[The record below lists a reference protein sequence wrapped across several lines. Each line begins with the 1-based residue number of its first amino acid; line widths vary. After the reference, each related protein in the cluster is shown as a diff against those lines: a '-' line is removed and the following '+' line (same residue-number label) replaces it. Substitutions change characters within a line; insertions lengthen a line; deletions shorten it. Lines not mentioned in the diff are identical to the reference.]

1 MRRFDLALYFPI
13 PMLSTE
19 SMVSLGTTLIDVAP
33 EDPPA
38 YVAAGI
44 AVFTTVLGEVK
55 SGLVSKIDEDL
66 STATERNFD
75 IVVDRAWLELRERLA
90 FFEIYTQAGMN
101 QLTEADREQ
110 LDWETR
116 LEQART
122 AAVILLRLFGD
133 GTEFLRAPYPQQ
145 ATHMAARLEWL
156 DDKQL
161 NEALADLV
169 GTELTNLIA
178 VCQVRYQAMVSQRGS
193 RAGKSLADLR
203 ELRDRLRR
211 QIYSYAGLIG
221 TMVQLDDPASEAVAE
236 AALRPILVARANAK
250 RKSFSGFGV
259 EDGAELDANGLDVEA
274 EAESESEDTGEDV
287 IAGESEP
294 SEPPLP

>member
-1 MRRFDLALYFPI
+1 
-13 PMLSTE
+13 
-19 SMVSLGTTLIDVAP
+19 MVSLGTTLVDVAP
-33 EDPPA
+33 ADPPPH
-38 YVAAGI
+38 VAAGI
-44 AVFTTVLGEVK
+44 AAFVTVLGEVK

-66 STATERNFD
+66 STGTERSFD

-90 FFEIYTQAGMN
+90 FFEIYTQPGMN

-110 LDWETR
+110 LDWEAR
-116 LEQART
+116 LEQARV
-122 AAVILLRLFGD
+122 AAVVLARLFGD

-161 NEALADLV
+161 NESLADVV
-169 GTELTNLIA
+169 GTELTSLIA

-203 ELRDRLRR
+203 ALRDRLRR
-211 QIYSYAGLIG
+211 QIYSYAGMIG

-250 RKSFSGFGV
+250 RKSFSGAGI
-259 EDGAELDANGLDVEA
+259 EDGVDLDADGLDVEA
-274 EAESESEDTGEDV
+274 ASEDAGDDV
-287 IAGESEP
+287 IEGEP
-294 SEPPLP
+294 SEPPLA